1 MMINKLMYLM
11 YIIKYNQVNDI
22 GILEID
28 DDGLDIVPLRPLK

>member
-1 MMINKLMYLM
+1 M

>member
-11 YIIKYNQVNDI
+11 YIVKYNQVNDI